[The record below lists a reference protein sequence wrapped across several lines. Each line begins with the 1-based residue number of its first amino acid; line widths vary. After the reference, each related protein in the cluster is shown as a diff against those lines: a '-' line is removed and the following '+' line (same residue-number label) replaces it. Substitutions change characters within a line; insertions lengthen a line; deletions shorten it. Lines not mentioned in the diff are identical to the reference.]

1 MSIVGDILPGNSD
14 TFEKA
19 LAHAMSDELP
29 VPYEQIMDP
38 YQTPVAWL
46 PWLAAH
52 YSVDLWFDDWPVA
65 TKREMIAQSAGLSET
80 YPGEQLGDLKGTFEG
95 LKRYLWFVGATVI
108 DRVAYPAKFV
118 IGQSAVGI
126 NPIQHPPYK
135 ARYLIKV
142 TLDMP
147 GNAFVIG
154 RSAVGIA
161 ATRPPSREPIIRA
174 KRAARIAKF
183 EHAEYTV
190 SFTHRRKL
198 RFGDAPLLDG
208 SLTFGSFVDRT
219 SLT

>member
-1 MSIVGDILPGNSD
+1 MSTVGAILPSNSD

-29 VPYEQIMDP
+29 VPYEQILDP
-38 YQTPVAWL
+38 YETPVAWL

-52 YSVDLWFDDWPVA
+52 YSVDLWFDDWSEA
-65 TKREMIAQSAGLSET
+65 TKREMIAQCAGLSTT

-95 LKRYLWFVGATVI
+95 LRRYLWFVGATAL
-108 DRVAYPAKFV
+108 DRVSYPAKFV
-118 IGQSAVGI
+118 IGQSAIGI

-135 ARYLIKV
+135 ARYLVKV

-147 GNAFVIG
+147 INAFIIG

-161 ATRPPSREPIIRA
+161 AIRPPSREPIIRA

-183 EHAEYTV
+183 EHVQYTV

-198 RFGDAPLLDG
+198 QFGDAPLFGDG
-208 SLTFGSFVDRT
+208 VTFGAFVDRT